1 MLVLLKSK
9 FWDDVAENCFLL
21 AAKKSEPE
29 EKKIMEKKVYT
40 VLIFYF
46 LFDVH
51 HLPSLP

>member
-9 FWDDVAENCFLL
+9 FCDSFAEICFPL
-21 AAKKSEPE
+21 AANESESGG
-29 EKKIMEKKVYT
+29 KIMEKKRDT

-51 HLPSLP
+51 HLPRLS